1 MEAISP
7 RKPENGTN
15 KTLPSVN
22 NDIEGHVFQ
31 ELEEEVEV
39 YDYSKWL
46 RAAALGVDDRNW
58 DCPEGYAKTMILT
71 RIAGL
76 WLELLA

>member
-22 NDIEGHVFQ
+22 NDIEGQVFQ
-31 ELEEEVEV
+31 ELEEVEV
-39 YDYSKWL
+39 YDYSK
-46 RAAALGVDDRNW
+46 
-58 DCPEGYAKTMILT
+58 
-71 RIAGL
+71 
-76 WLELLA
+76 